1 MKPRQISHESYTAE
15 QLKILESVLEIKQS
29 GKEKNEDVY
38 IRSEISGCLR
48 RHTW

>member
-29 GKEKNEDVY
+29 GKEKMRMY
-38 IRSEISGCLR
+38 ISDPK
-48 RHTW
+48 